1 MTLGDAGLETKVET
15 TPSRAQ
21 LSRVFDDSMVA
32 AHVEDRYVSGDTT
45 LVVDWRLRAPA
56 CSY

>member
-1 MTLGDAGLETKVET
+1 MDETKVET